1 MFCSVVIAFRWLWKA
16 PMGSGQ
22 LSIIV
27 FEMQLLLHFKYCWKT
42 SILGNEEKSAYDY
55 PEEDYSEKSAYD

>member
-1 MFCSVVIAFRWLWKA
+1 
-16 PMGSGQ
+16 MGSGQ